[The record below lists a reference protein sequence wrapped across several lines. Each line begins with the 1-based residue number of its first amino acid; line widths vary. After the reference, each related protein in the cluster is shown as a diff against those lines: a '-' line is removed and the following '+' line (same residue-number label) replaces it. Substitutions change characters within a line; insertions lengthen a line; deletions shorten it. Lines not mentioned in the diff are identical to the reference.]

1 MIYSYWCLKSVELL
15 ESQKSSFSIFL
26 ALKGLNTHTH
36 THTKITNHLKPP
48 KLVRHHFSSNFN
60 KTRRFFWFFI
70 ENLTVSLP
78 VARLYTAQ
86 TMRFSIK
93 DFFSKCEELLNK
105 SLMENF
111 HFLCSVTRMFFKE
124 CLISFVMIC
133 RLIDFAIV
141 VL

>member
-1 MIYSYWCLKSVELL
+1 MFKICGIIGISKIEFFNF
-15 ESQKSSFSIFL
+15 SST
-26 ALKGLNTHTH
+26 KRVKHTHTH